1 MCGMFQSLRSAVM
14 SHFLKQHD
22 SSPEFIGEL
31 SDANASE
38 NGPTR
43 GITKV
48 PQDMME
54 DMLSCLDR
62 MIQKET
68 KNPRRRENMQIGKDF
83 VKEHG
88 WPQGDYCIWVLK
100 GIVLVLTEE
109 QMWALPNSPARAD
122 AFVLV
127 SNHKLAIICVA
138 FVEAVSNSFFFV
150 VCT

>member
-1 MCGMFQSLRSAVM
+1 M

-22 SSPEFIGEL
+22 SSPDLIGEL

-62 MIQKET
+62 MIQNET

-83 VKEHG
+83 VREHG
-88 WPQGDYCIWVLK
+88 LPEGDYCIWVLK
-100 GIVLVLTEE
+100 GVVLVLTEE
-109 QMWALPNSPARAD
+109 QMWALPKSPARAD

-127 SNHKLAIICVA
+127 SNHKLIFIY
-138 FVEAVSNSFFFV
+138 VEFLETVSHNLFV
-150 VCT
+150 VCA